1 MVFIKIVHTP
11 ACIRA
16 LDLCIFQLSV
26 YLETVRACD
35 SKLNTFLLTAWG
47 GGMRK
52 GRGTSSLRH
61 HLTLAVPMSCTDC
74 TDGSTEYTQSRK
86 QASSYCKISKYNGQ
100 LEMHNCIIQV
110 NITPAN
116 VISRLI
122 RVECWSEFRNRLKK
136 EQKD

>member
-1 MVFIKIVHTP
+1 
-11 ACIRA
+11 
-16 LDLCIFQLSV
+16 
-26 YLETVRACD
+26 
-35 SKLNTFLLTAWG
+35 
-47 GGMRK
+47 MRK
-52 GRGTSSLRH
+52 GRGTRSLRH

-122 RVECWSEFRNRLKK
+122 RVECRSEFRNRLKK